1 MYEYFKIAELDEEN
15 VAKITAL
22 ESKLGRHIM
31 AFESGIRIAKLTN
44 DEVEQVV
51 TLEKELG
58 VLMLVYNKL
67 DA

>member
-1 MYEYFKIAELDEEN
+1 MYEYFKIARLNEESI
-15 VAKITAL
+15 AKIREL
-22 ESKLGRHIM
+22 ERKLGKHIM
-31 AFESGIRIAKLTN
+31 AFESGIRIAKLTG
-44 DEVEQVV
+44 DEVEQVA